1 MISFIIHV
9 WLSSPK
15 IKWMSSTN
23 THAVKT
29 TLAETQRNQLMSF
42 SWSRTEAPWQHR
54 TPSSS
59 WMSLSS
65 PRPSSYFNYTSL
77 MRHASH
83 FPLPVSAV
91 WQNLH
96 ISQETKSG
104 CVKQISGLVDK
115 RVLRVITE
123 TQCSVLITSYW
134 LIIHIKLCNGDVTNV
149 SFIGRLQMDTSFYWF
164 I

>member
-23 THAVKT
+23 TDAVKT
-29 TLAETQRNQLMSF
+29 TLAETQRNRLMSF
-42 SWSRTEAPWQHR
+42 SWSRTKAPWQHR

-96 ISQETKSG
+96 IRQETKSG

-115 RVLRVITE
+115 RVLRVITAALRNA
-123 TQCSVLITSYW
+123 VLSSNNLILIDHSYRIAQW
-134 LIIHIKLCNGDVTNV
+134 GCH
-149 SFIGRLQMDTSFYWF
+149 
-164 I
+164 